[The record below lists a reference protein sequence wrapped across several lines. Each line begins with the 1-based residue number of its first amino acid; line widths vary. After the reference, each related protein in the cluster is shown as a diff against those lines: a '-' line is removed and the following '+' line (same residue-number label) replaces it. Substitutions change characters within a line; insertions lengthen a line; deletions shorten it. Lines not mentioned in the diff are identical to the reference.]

1 MKTQYDLIIQTFL
14 FASLLF
20 TMWNLFPW
28 MQALGNRIFTQ
39 LEPSYRR
46 SPFDKR
52 WRLSRVYQHAFW

>member
-1 MKTQYDLIIQTFL
+1 MKTQYDLILQTFL

-20 TMWNLFPW
+20 AMWNLFPW
-28 MQALGNRIFTQ
+28 MQALGHRIFNQ

-46 SPFDKR
+46 SHFNER